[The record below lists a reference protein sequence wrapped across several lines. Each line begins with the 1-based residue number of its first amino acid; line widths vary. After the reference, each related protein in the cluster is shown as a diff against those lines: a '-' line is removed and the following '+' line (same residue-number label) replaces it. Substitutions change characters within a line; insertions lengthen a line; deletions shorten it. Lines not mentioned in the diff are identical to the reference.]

1 MKNILKITST
11 AILFLILMAN
21 FSFAQLPVVEAAYYY
36 ESNVYPES
44 VANDPD
50 VNIRETI
57 FEITEVQLIEIKYQ
71 TERSALLLYL
81 KGTDNEQLINFKLL
95 YPIEQVKR
103 KNLQISHYMAMGL
116 AESDGQFFI
125 ITIVR
130 DKDNKIIHF
139 ELSEPESQNK
149 LVINELQFNERQT
162 SF

>member
-1 MKNILKITST
+1 MKNSFKTLIVTT
-11 AILFLILMAN
+11 FLFIAFAN
-21 FSFAQLPVVEAAYYY
+21 VGSAQLPVVEAAYYY
-36 ESNVYPES
+36 DSNVYPES

-50 VNIRETI
+50 VNSRETI